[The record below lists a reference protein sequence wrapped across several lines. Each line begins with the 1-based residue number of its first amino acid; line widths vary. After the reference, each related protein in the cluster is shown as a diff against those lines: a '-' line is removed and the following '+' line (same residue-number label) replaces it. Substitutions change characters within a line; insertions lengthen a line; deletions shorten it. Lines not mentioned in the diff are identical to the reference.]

1 MVKGAIMQVV
11 DRYINVPLCAAQNI
25 VASILGK
32 LTGLIN
38 SIISAVMGP
47 INAALGAL
55 DIVGDVM
62 DYVIKILSFLQ
73 CEEDLPCDTVDA
85 FSFWGGN
92 EPPLNFDIN
101 SFIEKVKSFASGV
114 SQSVDPDN
122 FDFDL
127 DFSDIMDDTC
137 NVESLFCGPP
147 EVNIWGGGGSGAT
160 GNVVVSAVGD
170 VLGVDITNAGSG
182 YTKEPFFRLE
192 DACGKGH
199 GAGGRPVIGPV
210 SPVITNDTYV
220 AVVSNINQNPEEDTD
235 GDFWI
240 RGDIMTPVDAPITE
254 DTIPVWNP
262 EIIYSPGDVVQV
274 ISTTTTYIP
283 DEDGEYTGVIGIV
296 ITDFGF
302 GYMGVP
308 DGDRGGDGRVW
319 ATADQTI
326 VKRSNGT
333 WDIPY
338 WPGSL
343 IDLSI
348 GDEITTPNGSITQM
362 VYYTGDTKVV
372 YGGTV
377 HTVGGGGV
385 ISAPTT
391 RSTAAR
397 SATYPLSNS
406 KYPVILYIC
415 GVFISNGGIGY
426 KEGDK
431 IIVEPSMGAELE
443 PVFSRTGVL
452 TDVKIIS
459 GGEGFKEQPDIY
471 IESKTGFNAV
481 IAPRFCIDRIGDDDM
496 KEPGYQDKLV
506 SVIDCVGTV
515 PPVKSCSSCN

>member
-1 MVKGAIMQVV
+1 M
-11 DRYINVPLCAAQNI
+11 
-25 VASILGK
+25 
-32 LTGLIN
+32 
-38 SIISAVMGP
+38 
-47 INAALGAL
+47 
-55 DIVGDVM
+55 
-62 DYVIKILSFLQ
+62 
-73 CEEDLPCDTVDA
+73 
-85 FSFWGGN
+85 
-92 EPPLNFDIN
+92 
-101 SFIEKVKSFASGV
+101 
-114 SQSVDPDN
+114 
-122 FDFDL
+122 
-127 DFSDIMDDTC
+127 
-137 NVESLFCGPP
+137 
-147 EVNIWGGGGSGAT
+147 
-160 GNVVVSAVGD
+160 
-170 VLGVDITNAGSG
+170 
-182 YTKEPFFRLE
+182 
-192 DACGKGH
+192 
-199 GAGGRPVIGPV
+199 
-210 SPVITNDTYV
+210 PVITD
-220 AVVSNINQNPEEDTD
+220 
-235 GDFWI
+235 
-240 RGDIMTPVDAPITE
+240 
-254 DTIPVWNP
+254 DTIPVWNH
-262 EIIYSPGDVVQV
+262 EIFYQPGARVQV

-283 DEDGEYTGVIGIV
+283 DEDGEYTGVIGVV
-296 ITDFGF
+296 ITNPGF
-302 GYMGVP
+302 GYIGVP

-377 HTVGGGGV
+377 HTVGGDGV